1 MSNIINNKDST
12 QVSRSLALEKH
23 LVGDADIQKWS
34 RIVLFHAVEHADPIP
49 LWGEPLDASIDVG
62 LAIASQP
69 PKEVKVKVWEMMNPE
84 DADAHCTG
92 EILTIKTLFCPLD
105 TRRPRKPTNED
116 IKNEPD
122 HSVSFAESTHTQKLT
137 LQPGSHTQTPIHT
150 DTVGKTADLANY
162 SSRDTS
168 GTDVLV
174 AKGPELKRRSTG
186 PLTLLDVSQ
195 CPDCVTF
202 SPAIRDDEE
211 MHLRLQF
218 TILLKAREGL
228 IATEDSIDFVAGY
241 TLVASSAIRIAGDCS
256 DPGPDD
262 PRKSIAIIG

>member
-1 MSNIINNKDST
+1 
-12 QVSRSLALEKH
+12 
-23 LVGDADIQKWS
+23 
-34 RIVLFHAVEHADPIP
+34 
-49 LWGEPLDASIDVG
+49 VG

-150 DTVGKTADLANY
+150 DTVGKTADLANH
-162 SSRDTS
+162 SSRETS